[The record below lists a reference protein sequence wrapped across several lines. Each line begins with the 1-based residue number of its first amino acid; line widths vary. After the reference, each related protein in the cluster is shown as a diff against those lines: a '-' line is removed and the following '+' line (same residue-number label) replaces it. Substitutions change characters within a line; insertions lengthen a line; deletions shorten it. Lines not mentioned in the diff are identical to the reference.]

1 MDLSILKFS
10 DFTAHSIFYKNKCKN
25 NDLLK
30 EYWDGCT
37 SIYVDN
43 NYPVF
48 QSGMFSN
55 NLEEHLETLN
65 CRHWQ
70 DGAKKVL
77 DAGCGIG
84 TVTNFFARKHPEAT
98 FAGLTISPA
107 QVEAA
112 KANAPINCVFSV
124 GSYDAIPFEND
135 SFDFVYFYQ
144 SIGYR
149 PLVDVL
155 RETHRVLKP
164 GGRLLISDM
173 CAVDDPD
180 PQQARQIKQLQD
192 IWHYMCYPAWYH
204 LKAAANAQFKMVA
217 FNPNMNAIVDFD
229 SWIHLVN
236 NGLGSFHQNEVPFAP
251 IKISEFLYEK

>member
-1 MDLSILKFS
+1 MKFNISKFS
-10 DFTAHSIFYKNKCKN
+10 DFLAHSIYYKNKCKN

-30 EYWDGCT
+30 QYWDGCT

-48 QSGMFSN
+48 QSGLFSN
-55 NLEEHLETLN
+55 NFEEHLEILN

-70 DGAKKVL
+70 DGAKRVL

-84 TVTNFFARKHPEAT
+84 HVTNFFGKKHPEAAFT
-98 FAGLTISPA
+98 GLTISPE
-107 QVEAA
+107 QVEIA
-112 KANAPINCVFSV
+112 KASAPINCAFAV
-124 GSYDAIPFEND
+124 GSYDAMPFGND
-135 SFDFVYFYQ
+135 LFDFVYFYQ

-155 RETHRVLKP
+155 SEAYRVLKP

-173 CAVDDPD
+173 CAVDDLD
-180 PQQARQIKQLQD
+180 PQQARQIKELQD
-192 IWHYMCYPAWYH
+192 IWHYMCYPTWYH
-204 LKAAANAQFKMVA
+204 LKAAANAGFKIVEC
-217 FNPNMNAIVDFD
+217 NPNMNAILDFD
-229 SWIHLVN
+229 AWINLVN
-236 NGLGSFHQNEVPFAP
+236 NGLGDFHKNEVPFAP